1 MRDRRATTSTATSTA
16 LTTKTTS
23 PNPLAPARPRYRVRK
38 RALQYRNEY
47 TLSQQYAGST
57 KMGKA
62 KVPINAQSLDLAKRP
77 TATDAAPASALQDPN
92 MQFYSISSNFWS
104 PLSTELLIR
113 LTDTDTIQA
122 GGSATGAS
130 GGDDDDDDVHYEN
143 NMAKLRVQRVNLKL
157 TQDILLAYDAR
168 MKTDNTQPFAA
179 FVQACT
185 TILQGTS
192 NAQAQTPDQ
201 VRSALA
207 EHYPQL
213 YAYLNRQP
221 IDFGVTDAEILAMA
235 AASATGDDGAGAA

>member
-1 MRDRRATTSTATSTA
+1 MGDIPSANDTSNRRLLRWYVSQTDG
-16 LTTKTTS
+16 L
-23 PNPLAPARPRYRVRK
+23 VR
-38 RALQYRNEY
+38 
-47 TLSQQYAGST
+47 GDD
-57 KMGKA
+57 G
-62 KVPINAQSLDLAKRP
+62 
-77 TATDAAPASALQDPN
+77 
-92 MQFYSISSNFWS
+92 
-104 PLSTELLIR
+104 
-113 LTDTDTIQA
+113 DTD
-122 GGSATGAS
+122 
-130 GGDDDDDDVHYEN
+130 DDDDDDVHYEN

-168 MKTDNTQPFAA
+168 MKTDNTHPFAA

-201 VRSALA
+201 VRNALA

-235 AASATGDDGAGAA
+235 AASATGDDGAGGA